1 MYITAREQKIIK
13 YIIEQNR
20 YVTIREIA
28 DSVQVSTRTI
38 HRELKSI
45 QPILKDYHL
54 SLDKQP
60 GRGLKAVGEQEDKQ
74 RLLAHILN
82 EDQIEYSSD
91 ERKLLILCALLEAK
105 EPVKLYTLAADLQVT
120 NATISYDLDEL
131 TDWVAPYGLQLI
143 RKRGYGIEL
152 KGPEEAKRKIVG
164 NLIVDR
170 LDIQLFLETIEMNI
184 KHRKKATDKVFGVV
198 SRGQLLKVERLLFHL
213 KNRLSLS
220 LSDSAY
226 IALVVHLTYAIE
238 RIQLGETI
246 RMEEEELLEL
256 KRTKEFES
264 SLRMARAFERM
275 FNVEIPEAEIG
286 YITIHLRSANR
297 SFGAEYRID
306 EIELDIALRTKK
318 LIDFISDKTSYHLNE
333 NDSLY
338 EGLVSHLEPAINRLK
353 EKMRIYNPLTQ
364 QIKKD
369 YFLLFMAIEEGVE
382 RFFPEIEFPEDEI
395 AFIVLH
401 FGSVLEI
408 KKEETKIHALV
419 VCSSGIGSSKMLASR
434 LKKELPEIAKFDLSS
449 LMELKEIDASRY
461 DMIVSTVPI
470 PYEHIDYIMVSPLL
484 NEDDAMRVKAHIKRK
499 IPYIIEKKRTK
510 ESPKELVQ
518 ETVNMMAVAEQVANY
533 MFVIRSILS
542 HFTIEKRETMPQH
555 DETIRQLLRQLEEE
569 GFIIHADDVASGLLE
584 REQQGGL
591 GIPGT
596 EFALYHLKHTFIKEP
611 IFHIY
616 DLDQAYEIKS
626 MDGGQQQMSR
636 MLMMLAPQELGKEG
650 SEMFSL
656 ISSSIIESE
665 ESIALYGQGTKEDIE
680 QRLHQLF
687 YQFIKEANW

>member
-1 MYITAREQKIIK
+1 MYITAREQKVIK
-13 YIIEQNR
+13 YMIQQNR

-45 QPILKDYHL
+45 KPILEKYNL

-60 GRGLKAVGEQEDKQ
+60 GKGLKTVGEQVDKH
-74 RLLAHILN
+74 RLLSDLSN

-131 TDWVAPYGLQLI
+131 TDWITPYGLMLI

-164 NLIVDR
+164 NLIVDQ

-184 KHRKKATDKVFGVV
+184 KHRTKATEKVFGVV

-213 KNRLSLS
+213 KNRLALS

-256 KRTKEFES
+256 KRTKEFELS
-264 SLRMARAFERM
+264 ERMARALERM
-275 FNVEIPEAEIG
+275 FNVEIPEAEVG
-286 YITIHLRSANR
+286 YMTIHLRSANR
-297 SFGAEYRID
+297 SYTTEYRIE

-318 LIDFISDKTSYHLNE
+318 LIDFISNKTGYQLNE

-338 EGLVSHLEPAINRLK
+338 EGLISHLEPAMNRLK
-353 EKMRIYNPLTQ
+353 EKMRIYNPLKQ

-382 RFFPEIEFPEDEI
+382 RFFPEIDFPEDEI
-395 AFIVLH
+395 AFLVLH

-434 LKKELPEIAKFDLSS
+434 LKKELPEIAQFELSS
-449 LMELKEIDASRY
+449 LIELKEMDAASY

-470 PYEHIDYIMVSPLL
+470 PYEHIDYILVSPLL
-484 NEDDAMRVKAHIKRK
+484 NEDDAKRVKAHIKRK

-510 ESPKELVQ
+510 ESAFVRKQ
-518 ETVNMMAVAEQVANY
+518 ESVDMIAMAEQVTSY
-533 MFVIRSILS
+533 MSVIRSILS
-542 HFTIEKRETMPQH
+542 HFTIEKKEVMTDHVATVHHLLHQMEQQGFLERA
-555 DETIRQLLRQLEEE
+555 DE
-569 GFIIHADDVASGLLE
+569 VAASLLE

-591 GIPGT
+591 GIPDT
-596 EFALYHLKHTFIKEP
+596 EFALFHLKHEYIKEP
-611 IFHIY
+611 VFHIY
-616 DLDQAYEIKS
+616 DFDQAYEVKS
-626 MDGGQQQMSR
+626 MDGGQQMMSR
-636 MLMMLAPQELGKEG
+636 MIVMLAPLELGKEG

-656 ISSSIIESE
+656 ISSSMIESE
-665 ESIALYGQGTKEDIE
+665 ESMALYGHGTKEDI
-680 QRLHQLF
+680 QHKLNQLF
-687 YQFIKEANW
+687 YQFVKEAKW